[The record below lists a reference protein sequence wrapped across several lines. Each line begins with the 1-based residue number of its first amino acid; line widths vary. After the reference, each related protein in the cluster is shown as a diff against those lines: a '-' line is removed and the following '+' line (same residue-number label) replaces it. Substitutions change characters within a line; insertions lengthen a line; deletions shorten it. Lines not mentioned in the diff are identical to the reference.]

1 MAAITPMTTP
11 TTEAGLRRCL
21 RDRTWRL
28 NNLYTVVD
36 EGGNKVPF
44 RQRAVQRDACQTT
57 HGCDVYLKSRQHGI
71 TTEKCIETLDDAMML
86 PDLQC
91 GIIAHTKGD
100 AAEIFATKIETPY
113 LCLPEAIRQANPAVE
128 LDRSHIKFSNGS
140 TIRVAVSFRSA
151 TTHRL
156 HISEYGKICAKYPA
170 RAEEIKTGTL
180 PSVHPQMGGR
190 ISIES
195 TAEGAAGHF
204 YDLCKMAEAETIRSQ
219 QSGRPLG
226 VKQYRFHFYPW
237 YADPKNAVD
246 PLGLDSYDDL
256 TEYFDELQAKHG
268 IVLTPEQ
275 RAWYTFTKFGPGG
288 LGSEMT
294 REHPSTPEEAFEA
307 SVTGAVF
314 GEEMAAARADG
325 RIGRVPWVKDQP
337 VYTGWDLGVGDATA
351 VWFFQLIRDE
361 VHFIDYYAQV
371 GRGAAYHAK
380 QVLSKPY
387 IYDHESKWCLM
398 PHDVMHRSKDTATV
412 LKDTYEALGL
422 KCKVVERVSQKADAI
437 GAVRDAFNRF
447 HFDARN
453 CDHDKTELSGLK
465 ALAYYRYAWDDE
477 ARTYSKLPIH
487 DWASHGASALETVAL
502 GIRYGKVGKTYV
514 GDMRPVAAYHDQDD
528 DEVVNW

>member
-1 MAAITPMTTP
+1 MVAITATTTP
-11 TTEAGLRRCL
+11 KTEAQLRRCL
-21 RDRTWRL
+21 RDRAWRL
-28 NNLYTVVD
+28 NNLYTIVD

-44 RQRAVQRDACQTT
+44 RQRAVQRNAYETT

-71 TTEKCIETLDDAMML
+71 TTEKCLETLDDAL
-86 PDLQC
+86 TVPDLQC
-91 GIIAHTKGD
+91 GIIAQTKGD

-113 LCLPEAIRQANPAVE
+113 LCLPEAIRKANPAVE
-128 LDRSHIKFSNGS
+128 LDRSHIKFANGS

-170 RAEEIKTGTL
+170 RAEEIKTGTI

-204 YDLCKMAEAETIRSQ
+204 YDLCKMAEAETIRATN
-219 QSGRPLG
+219 SGMPLG
-226 VKQYRFHFYPW
+226 VKQFRFHFYPW

-246 PLGLDSYDDL
+246 PLGLHDYDDL
-256 TEYFDELQAKHG
+256 GDYFETLEAKCK

-275 RAWYTFTKFGPGG
+275 RAWYTFTKLGPAG
-288 LGSEMT
+288 LGAEMT

-307 SVTGAVF
+307 SVRGAVF
-314 GEEMAAARADG
+314 GEELAQARSDG
-325 RIGRVPWVKDQP
+325 RVGRVPWIKDRP
-337 VYTGWDLGVGDATA
+337 VYTAWDLGVGDATA
-351 VWFFQLIRDE
+351 VWFFQVIRDE
-361 VHFIDYYAQV
+361 VHFIEFYAKV

-387 IYDHESKWCLM
+387 NYDHASAWCFM
-398 PHDVMHRSKDTATV
+398 PHDVMQRQKDTATP

-422 KCKVVERVSQKADAI
+422 KVQVVERVSRKADAI
-437 GAVRDAFNRF
+437 GAVRDAFNRY

-453 CDHDKTELSGLK
+453 CDSDNTEESGLK
-465 ALAYYRYAWDDE
+465 ALAYYRYAWDEE
-477 ARTYSKLPIH
+477 ARTYSKEPVH
-487 DWASHGASALETVAL
+487 DWASHGASALETAAL
-502 GIRYGKVGKTYV
+502 GLRYGTVSGQYV
-514 GDMRPVAAYHDQDD
+514 GDSRLVAVYHGQQMH
-528 DEVVNW
+528 ENVNW